1 MSLQVDQLWGRVGG
15 ASSGSSSSS
24 SSTLAPSPHQHAA
37 GSSNNITV
45 NFVTSMG
52 GGSRSD
58 GLRAMNFSVF
68 IAVVFC
74 SCTLAVVLFLIGP
87 TWLAVLRRR
96 RQLRTAIQR
105 ATQEAASRASEDSSL
120 HKIRRQ
126 PAAERYASIEAWLVS
141 KPVTA
146 HDAVCDRVRSSKT
159 TLRTSSSSG
168 SLSSIVLVGD
178 TTAAAAGFSEE
189 TNSSSSKAECPIC
202 FDTIE
207 PGDVVSWSPQPD
219 CGHVFHH
226 MCLKEWL
233 VRNENCPFCRQTC
246 LPIDGAVESNKKQ
259 IMDLLISRQHRDMPC
274 FYCAEHGVVRPPSHL
289 LVLSRS
295 SHGTKEEEEKDAE
308 TSNDLAF
315 FATLQERAH
324 QTSSREDLQ
333 RMRGSSSGSS
343 DHSLV
348 DRIEDESQR
357 DANYDESGLAS
368 PPTDSARRSGNAD
381 VVERPSSLEE
391 DFVVMAIE
399 AVNGE
404 DNTNIDESSDAS
416 VETLQKEDVAVSLV
430 EVDEELGLTD
440 EEEQQVNNCMEHE
453 AQLESATAGNQRGR
467 YASDHQETFDDSPRS
482 DSSPESN
489 STNTQSEEF

>member
-1 MSLQVDQLWGRVGG
+1 MSLQVDEILDRAGG
-15 ASSGSSSSS
+15 TSSRGSGS
-24 SSTLAPSPHQHAA
+24 SSTLAPSPLQHAA
-37 GSSNNITV
+37 GRNSNITV
-45 NFVTSMG
+45 SFGTST
-52 GGSRSD
+52 GGSSSSSSD
-58 GLRAMNFSVF
+58 GMNFSAF
-68 IAVVFC
+68 IEVIFC
-74 SCTLAVVLFLIGP
+74 SCALAVVLCLIGP

-178 TTAAAAGFSEE
+178 TTAAAAAFSEE
-189 TNSSSSKAECPIC
+189 TDSSTRAECPIC

-259 IMDLLISRQHRDMPC
+259 IMDLLIARQHRDVPC
-274 FYCAEHGVVRPPSHL
+274 FYCADHGVVRPPSHL

-295 SHGTKEEEEKDAE
+295 SHGTKDEEEQDPE
-308 TSNDLAF
+308 TSNDVAF

-324 QTSSREDLQ
+324 QTSRREDLQ
-333 RMRGSSSGSS
+333 RMRGSSSVQN
-343 DHSLV
+343 LV
-348 DRIEDESQR
+348 DSTEDESQR
-357 DANYDESGLAS
+357 DANYDEAILAS
-368 PPTDSARRSGNAD
+368 PPTDTAG
-381 VVERPSSLEE
+381 VEEPSSLEE
-391 DFVVMAIE
+391 DFVVMAID

-404 DNTNIDESSDAS
+404 DNNNINESSDAS
-416 VETLQKEDVAVSLV
+416 VETLQKEDVAVSP
-430 EVDEELGLTD
+430 DEELGLTD
-440 EEEQQVNNCMEHE
+440 EEGQQVNCMEHE
-453 AQLESATAGNQRGR
+453 AQLESVTADNHSGR
-467 YASDHQETFDDSPRS
+467 YSSDHQETFDYSLRS
-482 DSSPESN
+482 DSLPESN